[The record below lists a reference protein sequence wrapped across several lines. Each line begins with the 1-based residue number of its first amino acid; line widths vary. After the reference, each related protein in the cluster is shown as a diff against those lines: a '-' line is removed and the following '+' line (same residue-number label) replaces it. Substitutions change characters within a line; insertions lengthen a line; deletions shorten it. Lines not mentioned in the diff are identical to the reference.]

1 LDTTIKDPAWHP
13 IGRAAAWI
21 NAFCYFGGAL
31 LYLLVDLEITWSRAT
46 FASDDSLLSMLTQFF
61 VNEQDR
67 WPQELTYTMLFT
79 VGFLSLIPIGLV
91 LRDHLGRDL
100 ATSQMVAA
108 SLLAA
113 GVIGAVAQLALVGGK
128 DAILEA
134 SRCTQCQQTPVLAS
148 LNGSLTTLEGI
159 TRWVSLGYFLLAG
172 TGILFASWAA
182 FDQPAFSSGWVR
194 LGTFVGLIHLAGVI
208 AVNLQIETAF
218 QVVIGLG
225 AGVLVPV
232 WSVWLAL
239 QLKRFGSLDPPE
251 ENAVPAE
258 I

>member
-1 LDTTIKDPAWHP
+1 ML
-13 IGRAAAWI
+13 
-21 NAFCYFGGAL
+21 
-31 LYLLVDLEITWSRAT
+31 ST
-46 FASDDSLLSMLTQFF
+46 FFA
-61 VNEQDR
+61 NEQDR
-67 WPQELTYTMLFT
+67 WPQELSYTMLFT

-134 SRCTQCQQTPVLAS
+134 SRCAECQQTPVLAS

-172 TGILFASWAA
+172 SGILFASWAA
-182 FDQPAFSSGWVR
+182 FDQPSFSRGWIR
-194 LGTFVGLIHLAGVI
+194 LGILVGIVHLAGVI
-208 AVNLQIETAF
+208 AVNLEVEALF
-218 QVVIGLG
+218 QTVIGLG
-225 AGVLVPV
+225 AGILVPV
-232 WSVWLAL
+232 WAVWLAL
-239 QLKRFGSLDPPE
+239 QLRRFSSLTPPDGDSI
-251 ENAVPAE
+251 PAE
-258 I
+258 V